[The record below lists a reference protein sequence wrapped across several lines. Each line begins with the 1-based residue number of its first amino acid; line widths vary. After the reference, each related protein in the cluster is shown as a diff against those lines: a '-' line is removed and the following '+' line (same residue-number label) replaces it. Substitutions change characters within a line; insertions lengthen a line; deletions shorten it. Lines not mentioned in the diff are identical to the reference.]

1 MTTTSKPISKKLL
14 ASFFIITSIFLNH
27 FTQARMNYI
36 RSDIGLT
43 RMEPLKNAPPMLA
56 FSSVALG
63 GFRGLIANFLWARAT
78 RLQENG
84 RFFEALSLADW
95 ITKLQPTYPSVWTF
109 QSWNMAYN
117 ISKQFE
123 DHEDRWRWVQSAI
136 TLLRDQALQY
146 NPEST
151 EIYRE
156 LAWIFQDKIGANL
169 DNSHLYYKQI
179 WASDMKKIFGTN
191 PDFDA
196 ILLSKDPEILAM
208 TNALKA
214 SLGLEIKVIKRIQ
227 DSLGPFDWRLP
238 ETHAIYWAWV
248 GLENA
253 HKGQRNFLRRII
265 WQSMAMAFERGRI
278 VEHEEE
284 AKSATLEF
292 APNLDLAPYTHAM
305 FKKIRK
311 EEENPNYYST
321 IDRAHNEFLQNATYY
336 FYLHHQIETSKLW
349 FEELNKRF
357 PDALPTE
364 LTLEEFALN
373 RFEKN
378 LIKADMNQAGLIIEG
393 MIRKFLFY
401 LAINE
406 EDRALGYSNLS
417 QLAWKRHQQRV
428 EKAKAAD
435 RLALPEY
442 DELLSDL
449 LNRILKGEE
458 GFTDS
463 MIAVLKTRISF
474 TDPETT
480 EE

>member
-1 MTTTSKPISKKLL
+1 
-14 ASFFIITSIFLNH
+14 
-27 FTQARMNYI
+27 
-36 RSDIGLT
+36 
-43 RMEPLKNAPPMLA
+43 
-56 FSSVALG
+56 
-63 GFRGLIANFLWARAT
+63 
-78 RLQENG
+78 
-84 RFFEALSLADW
+84 
-95 ITKLQPTYPSVWTF
+95 
-109 QSWNMAYN
+109 
-117 ISKQFE
+117 
-123 DHEDRWRWVQSAI
+123 
-136 TLLRDQALQY
+136 
-146 NPEST
+146 
-151 EIYRE
+151 
-156 LAWIFQDKIGANL
+156 
-169 DNSHLYYKQI
+169 
-179 WASDMKKIFGTN
+179 
-191 PDFDA
+191 
-196 ILLSKDPEILAM
+196 
-208 TNALKA
+208 
-214 SLGLEIKVIKRIQ
+214 
-227 DSLGPFDWRLP
+227 
-238 ETHAIYWAWV
+238 
-248 GLENA
+248 
-253 HKGQRNFLRRII
+253 
-265 WQSMAMAFERGRI
+265 MAMAFERGRI

-393 MIRKFLFY
+393 MIRKFLLY